1 MYYLGRCTI
10 ILDVLGI
17 LGAVYSDLS
26 GRFKSVPAWQYK
38 MQSNK
43 SASNKKYNISG
54 RQCKIVEAMMEWSDL
69 YCQKLAYLH
78 DGVHLRR
85 ILAWL
90 WLKLPLTIIF
100 SSGWGNRLDPRKLWW
115 WIIWWACLECL
126 RKWTGPPGPLWRSV
140 FHLVLALGWFWL
152 QSRSWPTRQGTPRRW
167 ETFWEYMIYFAH
179 CLWPRHLPKL

>member
-54 RQCKIVEAMMEWSDL
+54 RQFKIVEAMMEWTDL

-78 DGVHLRR
+78 DGVYY
-85 ILAWL
+85 
-90 WLKLPLTIIF
+90 K
-100 SSGWGNRLDPRKLWW
+100 S
-115 WIIWWACLECL
+115 
-126 RKWTGPPGPLWRSV
+126 
-140 FHLVLALGWFWL
+140 
-152 QSRSWPTRQGTPRRW
+152 
-167 ETFWEYMIYFAH
+167 
-179 CLWPRHLPKL
+179 